1 MKKLGISVIIFALY
15 GCTKDPLIGTWCE
28 SLDQGETCF
37 GYETFTESEK
47 VISKGVFPGTDVAYE
62 MAGSYSRNGKTICLH
77 PSQERH
83 IDRKTDE
90 VIAHEPTQ
98 EMCFTV
104 LKLSDDTLR
113 YKLENMPEAT
123 MYKIEK
129 SPNRVAKGL

>member
-1 MKKLGISVIIFALY
+1 MRKLGISVLIFFLC

-47 VISKGVFPGTDVAYE
+47 VTSKGIFPGTDVAYE
-62 MAGSYSRNGKTICLH
+62 MEGSFSRNGDTICLYPLEEKH
-77 PSQERH
+77 T
-83 IDRKTDE
+83 DRKTAK

-98 EMCFTV
+98 EMCFTIV
-104 LKLSDDTLR
+104 ELSDDILR
-113 YKLENMPEAT
+113 YKPESMPEAT

-129 SPNRVAKGL
+129 LPNK